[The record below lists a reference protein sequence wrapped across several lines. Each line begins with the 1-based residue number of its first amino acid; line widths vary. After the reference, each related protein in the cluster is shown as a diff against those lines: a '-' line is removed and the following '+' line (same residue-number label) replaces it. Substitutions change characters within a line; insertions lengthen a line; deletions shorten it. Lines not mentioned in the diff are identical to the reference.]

1 MCFWILRTSGIPIAR
16 STVQEIS
23 HEQLVKTE
31 LRKSDEA
38 ITIKHWPT
46 GTLEFDLDDGAENT
60 PETPTFEP
68 WEPESTMP
76 DADE

>member
-1 MCFWILRTSGIPIAR
+1 
-16 STVQEIS
+16 
-23 HEQLVKTE
+23 
-31 LRKSDEA
+31 
-38 ITIKHWPT
+38 
-46 GTLEFDLDDGAENT
+46 LEFDLDDGAENT